1 MVGGFLKREWQ
12 AYRTRRAQRATVRA
26 LRDLDDATL
35 RDIGLGRSE
44 IESVVYGTPGDR
56 RQHYASR

>member
-26 LRDLDDATL
+26 LRNLDDATL
-35 RDIGLGRSE
+35 RDIGMGRSE
-44 IESVVYGTPGDR
+44 IESVVYGRPGDR
-56 RQHYASR
+56 RQYGVNR